1 MIEDLEIYTYL
12 TICTNE
18 YGVYV
23 FDQKNN
29 KTLYKKT
36 LKIEHSNNFVDL
48 NILDEFLEKNIFK
61 IEKLIGKFIKNI
73 SLILHHNKVL
83 NLNFCIKK
91 KNYNRVIDKKYLENI
106 LIEAKDL
113 FKETYQENQIMH
125 MVINRY
131 IVNGSYYSKLEN
143 KLVSDFLSLE
153 IQFISLPDSL
163 ASNISN
169 VLERYQI
176 KIEKYLEYNYI
187 KNLNF
192 EKNIELSCMAFKIQ
206 NGFNEN
212 EVTLVPKNNKKTGF
226 FEKFF
231 QLFS

>member
-1 MIEDLEIYTYL
+1 MIDEIETYL
-12 TICTNE
+12 SISPNKFVI
-18 YGVYV
+18 YL
-23 FDQKNN
+23 FDKKNLVN
-29 KTLYKKT
+29 LYKEQV
-36 LKIEHSNNFVDL
+36 KIENNTDEIDFNQL
-48 NILDEFLEKNIFK
+48 ILFLEKNIFK

-83 NLNFCIKK
+83 NLNFCLKK

-113 FKETYQENQIMH
+113 FKEAYQENQIMH

-176 KIEKYLEYNYI
+176 KIEKYFEYNYI
-187 KNLNF
+187 KNFNY
-192 EKNIELSCMAFKIQ
+192 EKNIEFSYMVFKIQ
-206 NGFNEN
+206 NGLNEN
-212 EVTLVPKNNKKTGF
+212 EVSLVPKNNKKTGF

>member
-1 MIEDLEIYTYL
+1 MIDEIETYL
-12 TICTNE
+12 SISPNKFTI
-18 YGVYV
+18 YL
-23 FDQKNN
+23 FDKKNLVN
-29 KTLYKKT
+29 LYKEQV
-36 LKIEHSNNFVDL
+36 KIESSTGEIDL
-48 NILDEFLEKNIFK
+48 NQLTVFLEKNIFK

-125 MVINRY
+125 MVINKY
-131 IVNGSYYSKLEN
+131 IVNGNYYSKLEN
-143 KLVSDFLSLE
+143 EIVSDFLSLE
-153 IQFISLPDSL
+153 IQFISLPDNL

-176 KIEKYLEYNYI
+176 KIEKYFEYNYI
-187 KNLNF
+187 KNFNF
-192 EKNIELSCMAFKIQ
+192 EKDIELSYMVFKIQ

-212 EVTLVPKNNKKTGF
+212 EVLLVPKNSKKTGF

>member
-1 MIEDLEIYTYL
+1 MIDEIETYL
-12 TICTNE
+12 SISPNKFVI
-18 YGVYV
+18 YL
-23 FDQKNN
+23 FDKKNLVN
-29 KTLYKKT
+29 LYKEQV
-36 LKIEHSNNFVDL
+36 KIENNTDEIDFNQL
-48 NILDEFLEKNIFK
+48 ILFLEKNIFK

-73 SLILHHNKVL
+73 YLILHHNKVL
-83 NLNFCIKK
+83 NLNFCLKK

-125 MVINRY
+125 MVINKY
-131 IVNGSYYSKLEN
+131 IVNGNYYSKLEN
-143 KLVSDFLSLE
+143 EIVSDFLSLE
-153 IQFISLPDSL
+153 IQFISLPDNL

-176 KIEKYLEYNYI
+176 KIEKYFEYNYI
-187 KNLNF
+187 KNFNF
-192 EKNIELSCMAFKIQ
+192 EKDIELSYMVFKIQ

-212 EVTLVPKNNKKTGF
+212 EVLLVPKNSKKTGF